1 MTQTRATFGS
11 RIGTILA
18 TVGSAVGLG
27 NIWRFPYE
35 AGQNGGGA
43 YLVIYLGCVILL
55 GLPLMMTEFFV
66 GRRTRRN
73 AIDAFGTLSAHRGWK
88 AIGCMGVLSAF
99 FILGFYSV
107 VAGWTLEYIWQA
119 VAGTMNGKNAARFS
133 ADFDLFTMHPW
144 RPLVWLAVINLIAH
158 AVIVSG
164 VRKGIERASK
174 LMMPALFLILI
185 VLCVRS
191 VTLPGAAEGLRFL
204 FRPDFSAV
212 GPGTFLSA
220 LGQAFFSLSLGMAI
234 MITYASYFDAG
245 NNMRKT
251 ALSVTMIDT
260 AVAILAGVMIFPAV
274 FSFGIEPGKGPGLV
288 FVTLPNIFQQLP
300 AAGLWSAIFFILL
313 ALAALTSII
322 SIHEP
327 STAFISEKFGLPRK
341 WAALA
346 VTVAATALGAFASLS
361 LGADRDITLF
371 GMSLFDFLD
380 FASAKVLMPLGSMLL
395 AIFAGWFV
403 DRKILAQEFSNGGTL
418 RVRWLGAFVF
428 LLRWIAP
435 IAIGLVFLHELG
447 LFGI

>member
-1 MTQTRATFGS
+1 MNKKRATFAS
-11 RIGTILA
+11 RTGTILA

-43 YLVIYLGCVILL
+43 YLVIYLGCVLLL

-66 GRRTRRN
+66 GRHTRRN
-73 AIDAFGTLSAHRGWK
+73 AVDAFGALSARKGWK
-88 AIGCMGVLSAF
+88 VIGVMGVLSAF

-119 VAGTMNGKNAARFS
+119 ASGAMNGKSAADFS
-133 ADFDLFTMHPW
+133 AGFDAFVTHPW
-144 RPLVWLAVINLIAH
+144 RPLIWLVLINAAAH
-158 AVIVSG
+158 FVIVSG
-164 VRKGIERASK
+164 VKKGIERASK
-174 LMMPALFLILI
+174 LMMPALFLIL
-185 VLCVRS
+185 VMLCVRS
-191 VTLPGAAEGLRFL
+191 LTLPGAAEGMRFL
-204 FRPDFSAV
+204 FKPDFSAV
-212 GPGTFLSA
+212 GPGTVLSA

-234 MITYASYFDAG
+234 IITYASYFDGA

-274 FSFGIEPGKGPGLV
+274 FSFGIEPGQGPGLA
-288 FVTLPNIFQQLP
+288 FVTLPNIFRQLP
-300 AAGLWSAIFFILL
+300 LGSLWSAVFFILL

-327 STAFISEKFGLPRK
+327 STAFISEKFGLKRK
-341 WAALA
+341 WAALI
-346 VTVAATALGAFASLS
+346 VTSAATVLSVFASLS
-361 LGADRDITLF
+361 MGADRGITLF

-380 FASAKVLMPLGSMLL
+380 FASAKLLMPLGSMLL
-395 AIFAGWFV
+395 AIFVGWFV
-403 DRKILAQEFSNGGTL
+403 DKKILAQEFSNGGTL
-418 RVRWLGAFVF
+418 RVAWLGAFVF

-435 IAIGLVFLHELG
+435 VAIALVFIHELG